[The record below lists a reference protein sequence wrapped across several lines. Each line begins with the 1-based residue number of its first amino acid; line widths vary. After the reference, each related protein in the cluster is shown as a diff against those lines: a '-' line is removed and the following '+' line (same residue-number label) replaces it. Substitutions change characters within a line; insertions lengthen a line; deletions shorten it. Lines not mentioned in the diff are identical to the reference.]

1 MLDKLLPQLLII
13 EEENKKSINISLCN
27 DIERA
32 GFNIT
37 RIINIEKILNYF
49 FHEPLAIIV
58 TNAELQENP
67 MVTVSNIRKIDKLS
81 NTPIIFLSST
91 KQLNLMEIDDLISFF
106 YKPFLSDQIIH
117 FLKNLLR
124 RSKTILQDNILS
136 SLRI

>member
-37 RIINIEKILNYF
+37 RIINIEKIFNYF

-67 MVTVSNIRKIDKLS
+67 MVTVSKVLGK
-81 NTPIIFLSST
+81 
-91 KQLNLMEIDDLISFF
+91 LISFLI
-106 YKPFLSDQIIH
+106 P
-117 FLKNLLR
+117 R
-124 RSKTILQDNILS
+124 
-136 SLRI
+136 

>member
-67 MVTVSNIRKIDKLS
+67 MVTVSNIRKIDRLS
-81 NTPIIFLSST
+81 STPIIFLSST

-124 RSKTILQDNILS
+124 RSKTILQDQI
-136 SLRI
+136 

>member
-1 MLDKLLPQLLII
+1 MLDKLLPQLLVI

-67 MVTVSNIRKIDKLS
+67 MVTVSNQDLRYVIANMLKTFIIKLCFYS
-81 NTPIIFLSST
+81 RSLYKTP
-91 KQLNLMEIDDLISFF
+91 
-106 YKPFLSDQIIH
+106 
-117 FLKNLLR
+117 
-124 RSKTILQDNILS
+124 
-136 SLRI
+136 